1 MPEVAQSA
9 FSTKFWQPGSSEFPI
24 LLEHYQIHGIIG
36 EGGMGTVFKGYHLNL
51 KRFVAIKTLRMDQR
65 KSSEVVSRFKQEM
78 QLVGQMDHPNVVR
91 ATDAGE
97 RNGIFYL
104 VMEYLSGSDLSRL
117 VAKRGR
123 LDVPF
128 ACELAR
134 QAALGLDYIHQK
146 TLIHRDIK
154 PSNLMLTTTGLVKIL
169 DLGLARL
176 GLSEPDKQERT
187 PVGYAV
193 GTYSY
198 MAPEQ
203 ATTERH
209 VDGRADIYGLGCTL
223 FKLLTG
229 RAPFSG
235 PEYDNSAKVLFAH
248 SNVPLSTV
256 AELQSIPAKLR
267 KVLLKM
273 TAKDPAL
280 RYRTG
285 QEVAEA
291 LEPFSADSPAAQQ
304 TPLLERAKVEIEETP
319 VRPLTHPLPAEFSQL
334 TTSALETRHDPPLTP
349 TSVGISKPKQ
359 SWAWVGW
366 LFAAVVLASGSAALT
381 WHFLLAPVLRPDG
394 EPPVVGQSIF
404 RELDELP
411 AFMHHALLDRPTLP
425 IGYDSDDPLKWR
437 FDKNLQT
444 LDVKGA
450 DDLLFPMGKTSRSR
464 FSIETGIAQ
473 APWKGNIGIFWGYR
487 ENADVKKNKT
497 PDTEFAWLQL
507 IITEYHE
514 DNVKGSYL
522 MFLRGNGALFFN
534 ALGELKMNTRRK
546 AKYDIMLPNPR
557 EKMFQIAVQ
566 DNQLI
571 HARFDG
577 IELKDLCSPAT
588 NKLFESEPYGGAT
601 GLLTQGF
608 SGTFSNARFF
618 ANSMK

>member
-1 MPEVAQSA
+1 MPEVAPSA
-9 FSTKFWQPGSSEFPI
+9 FSTKCWQPGSSDFPI

-36 EGGMGTVFKGYHLNL
+36 EGGMGTVFKAYHLNL

-65 KSSEVVSRFKQEM
+65 TSSELVSRFKQEM
-78 QLVGQMDHPNVVR
+78 GLVGQMDHPNVVR

-97 RNGIFYL
+97 RNGTFYL

-117 VAKRGR
+117 MAKRGR

-134 QAALGLDYIHQK
+134 QAALGLDYIHHR

-176 GLSEPDKQERT
+176 GLSEPEKQERT
-187 PVGYAV
+187 PVGCAV

-203 ATTERH
+203 ATTGSQI
-209 VDGRADIYGLGCTL
+209 DGRVDIYGLGCTL

-235 PEYDNSAKVLFAH
+235 PEYDNAAKVLFAH
-248 SNVPLSTV
+248 GHVPLSTV
-256 AELQSIPAKLR
+256 AGFPSIPEKLR
-267 KVLLKM
+267 EVLLKM
-273 TAKDPAL
+273 TAKDPAQ
-280 RYRTG
+280 RYRAG
-285 QEVAEA
+285 QDVAEA
-291 LEPFSADSPAAQQ
+291 LAPFSAEAPSIQQ
-304 TPLLERAKVEIEETP
+304 TPLLERAKLDIEETP
-319 VRPLTHPLPAEFSQL
+319 LRPLTLPLPAEFSHL
-334 TTSALETRHDPPLTP
+334 TTSALDTRHDPPPTP
-349 TSVGISKPKQ
+349 SSVGKSKPKQ

-381 WHFLLAPVLRPDG
+381 WHFLDVQPA
-394 EPPVVGQSIF
+394 F
-404 RELDELP
+404 RDLDELP
-411 AFMHHALLDRPTLP
+411 AFMYHALLDRPTLP
-425 IGYDSDDPLKWR
+425 IGYDNDDPLKWR

-464 FSIETGIAQ
+464 FSIETGITQ

-522 MFLRGNGALFFN
+522 MFLRGKGALFFN
-534 ALGELKMNTRRK
+534 ALGELRMKTHRK
-546 AKYDIMLPNPR
+546 AGQDVVLPNPR
-557 EKMFQIAVQ
+557 EKVFKIAVQ
-566 DNQLI
+566 DKQLI
-571 HARFDG
+571 LARFDG
-577 IELKDLCSPAT
+577 IDLEKLCSAAT
-588 NKLFESEPYGGAT
+588 NGLFEPESYAGAI
-601 GLLTQGF
+601 GLFTQGY
-608 SGTFSNARFF
+608 SGTFSNAKFF

>member
-1 MPEVAQSA
+1 MPKVAPSA
-9 FSTKFWQPGSSEFPI
+9 FSTKCWQPGSSEFPI

-65 KSSEVVSRFKQEM
+65 KSSELVSRFKQEM
-78 QLVGQMDHPNVVR
+78 GLVGQMDHPNVVR

-97 RNGIFYL
+97 RNGIFFL
-104 VMEYLSGSDLSRL
+104 VMEYLSGADLARL

-176 GLSEPDKQERT
+176 SLNEPEKQERT
-187 PVGYAV
+187 PVGCAV

-198 MAPEQ
+198 MAPEE
-203 ATTERH
+203 ATTGSRI
-209 VDGRADIYGLGCTL
+209 DGRVDIYGLGCTL
-223 FKLLTG
+223 FKLVTG

-235 PEYDNSAKVLFAH
+235 PEYDNAAKVLFAH
-248 SNVPLSTV
+248 GHVPLSTV
-256 AELQSIPAKLR
+256 AGFPSIPEKLR
-267 KVLLKM
+267 EVLLKM
-273 TAKDPAL
+273 TAKDPAQ
-280 RYRTG
+280 RYRAG
-285 QEVAEA
+285 QDVAEA
-291 LEPFSADSPAAQQ
+291 LAPFSAETPAIQQ
-304 TPLLERAKVEIEETP
+304 TPLQERAKLEIEETP
-319 VRPLTHPLPAEFSQL
+319 LRPLTLPLPTEFSHL
-334 TTSALETRHDPPLTP
+334 TTSALETRHDPPITP
-349 TSVGISKPKQ
+349 SSIGISKPKQ

-366 LFAAVVLASGSAALT
+366 LFVAVVLASASAALT
-381 WHFLLAPVLRPDG
+381 WHFLVAPIFRPGG
-394 EPPVVGQSIF
+394 EPLVVQPAF
-404 RELDELP
+404 RDLDDLP
-411 AFMHHALLDRPTLP
+411 AFMHHSLLDGPTLP

-437 FDKNLQT
+437 FEKNLQT
-444 LDVKGA
+444 LDVIGA
-450 DDLLFPMGKTSRSR
+450 DNLLFPMGKTTRSR
-464 FSIETGIAQ
+464 FSIETGITQ

-522 MFLRGNGALFFN
+522 MFLRSKGALFFN
-534 ALGELKMNTRRK
+534 AVGELRMKTHRK
-546 AKYDIMLPNPR
+546 ASQDVVLPNPR
-557 EKMFQIAVQ
+557 EKVLKIAVQ
-566 DNQLI
+566 DKQLI
-571 HARFDG
+571 LARFDG
-577 IELKDLCSPAT
+577 SDLEKLCSAAT
-588 NKLFESEPYGGAT
+588 NGRFEPDSYAGAIGLF
-601 GLLTQGF
+601 TQGY